1 MSNDN
6 FKFFKNVVEAIIF
19 SSSDPVRIDVLEK
32 RIPPS
37 LSLDD
42 ILNEL
47 SKDYLSRGILLEKI
61 NNSWAFRTSPEVS
74 ENLTIEK
81 IIRKPLSRPA
91 LETLSII
98 AYHQPVTRTEIEDIR
113 GVGLS
118 KGTLDLLLE
127 LDWIK
132 PKGRRQSPGRPL
144 TWGTT
149 DVFLDVF
156 GLQDLSSLPGLAD
169 LKSAGLVGSKQLITE
184 DLSKIEES
192 NEADQKNLIEELGI
206 KTE

>member
-37 LSLDD
+37 LCLDD

-47 SKDYLSRGILLEKI
+47 SRDYSGRGIILEKI
-61 NNSWAFRTSPEVS
+61 NLAWAFRTSPEVS

-81 IIRKPLSRPA
+81 VKRKPLSRPA

-113 GVGLS
+113 GVGIS
-118 KGTLDLLLE
+118 RGTLDLLLE

-169 LKSAGLVGSKQLITE
+169 LKSAGLVGPKQLITE
-184 DLSKIEES
+184 DLSKLEES
-192 NEADQKNLIEELGI
+192 NEEDQKNLIEELGI
-206 KTE
+206 KIE

>member
-37 LSLDD
+37 LSLGD
-42 ILNEL
+42 IFNEL
-47 SKDYLSRGILLEKI
+47 SKDYLGRGILLEKT
-61 NNSWAFRTSPEVS
+61 NHSWAFRTAPEVS
-74 ENLTIEK
+74 EHLTIEK

-113 GVGLS
+113 GVGIS

>member
-19 SSSDPVRIDVLEK
+19 SSSDPVRADVLEK

-47 SKDYLSRGILLEKI
+47 SKDYSGRGILLEKI
-61 NNSWAFRTSPEVS
+61 NLSWAFRTSPEVS

-81 IIRKPLSRPA
+81 VIRKPLSRPA

-98 AYHQPVTRTEIEDIR
+98 AYHQPITRTEIEDIR
-113 GVGLS
+113 GVGIS
-118 KGTLDLLLE
+118 RGTLDLLLE

-184 DLSKIEES
+184 DLSKLEES
-192 NEADQKNLIEELGI
+192 NEEDQKNLIEELGI
-206 KTE
+206 KIE

>member
-19 SSSDPVRIDVLEK
+19 SSSDPVRADVLEK

-47 SKDYLSRGILLEKI
+47 SKDYSGRGILLEKI
-61 NNSWAFRTSPEVS
+61 NLSWAFRTSPEVS

-81 IIRKPLSRPA
+81 VKRKPLSRPA

-113 GVGLS
+113 GVGIS
-118 KGTLDLLLE
+118 RGTLDLLLE

-169 LKSAGLVGSKQLITE
+169 LKSAGLVGPKQLITE
-184 DLSKIEES
+184 DLSKLEQS
-192 NEADQKNLIEELGI
+192 NEEDQKNLIEELGI
-206 KTE
+206 KIE

>member
-19 SSSDPVRIDVLEK
+19 SSSDPVRVDVLEK

-47 SKDYLSRGILLEKI
+47 SKDYSGRGILLEKI
-61 NNSWAFRTSPEVS
+61 NLSWAFRTSPEVS

-81 IIRKPLSRPA
+81 VIRKPLSRPA

-113 GVGLS
+113 GVGIS
-118 KGTLDLLLE
+118 RGTLDLLLE

-184 DLSKIEES
+184 DLSKLEES
-192 NEADQKNLIEELGI
+192 NEEDQKNLIEELGI
-206 KTE
+206 KIE

>member
-1 MSNDN
+1 MSNGN

-32 RIPPS
+32 RVPPS

-113 GVGLS
+113 GVGIS

-127 LDWIK
+127 LNWIK

-169 LKSAGLVGSKQLITE
+169 LKSAGLVGSKQLMTE
-184 DLSKIEES
+184 DLTKLEES
-192 NEADQKNLIEELGI
+192 NEEDQKNLIEELGI
-206 KTE
+206 KIE

>member
-1 MSNDN
+1 MSNDT

-19 SSSDPVRIDVLEK
+19 SSSGPVRIDVLEK

-47 SKDYLSRGILLEKI
+47 SKDYSGRGILLEKI
-61 NNSWAFRTSPEVS
+61 NHSWAFRTSPEVS

-81 IIRKPLSRPA
+81 VIRKPLSRPA

-113 GVGLS
+113 GVGIS
-118 KGTLDLLLE
+118 RGTLDLLLE

-184 DLSKIEES
+184 DLSKLEES
-192 NEADQKNLIEELGI
+192 NEEDQKNLMEELGI
-206 KTE
+206 KIE

>member
-19 SSSDPVRIDVLEK
+19 SSSDPVRADVLEK

-47 SKDYLSRGILLEKI
+47 SKDYSGRGILLEKI
-61 NNSWAFRTSPEVS
+61 NLSWAFRTSPEVS

-81 IIRKPLSRPA
+81 VIRKPLSRPA

-113 GVGLS
+113 GVGIS
-118 KGTLDLLLE
+118 RGTLDLLLE

-184 DLSKIEES
+184 DLSKLEES
-192 NEADQKNLIEELGI
+192 NEEDQKNLIEELGI
-206 KTE
+206 KIE

>member
-6 FKFFKNVVEAIIF
+6 FKFFKNVIEAIIF

-32 RIPPS
+32 RVPPS
-37 LSLDD
+37 LSLDE

-113 GVGLS
+113 GVGIS

-169 LKSAGLVGSKQLITE
+169 LKSAGLVGSQQLITE
-184 DLSKIEES
+184 DLTKLEES
-192 NEADQKNLIEELGI
+192 NEEDQKNLIEELSI
-206 KTE
+206 KIE